1 MGLEVSIA
9 TATAIVEKGVI
20 ENVNTQMKVCGC
32 VMIQLDSQKHEGA
45 GYGLRDII

>member
-20 ENVNTQMKVCGC
+20 ENVNTQMKACGC
-32 VMIQLDSQKHEGA
+32 VTIQLDWQKHVGA
-45 GYGLRDII
+45 GFGLRVII